1 MRTQGKGLG
10 KSRARALPSALTLS
24 FRSDRTPNTGR
35 QAAGA
40 VGVAAFGALAAK
52 DMLAGM
58 RTAFGVSAALLA
70 AAGVLA
76 AWSANHG
83 DVAGHQP

>member
-58 RTAFGVSAALLA
+58 RTAFGV
-70 AAGVLA
+70 LA